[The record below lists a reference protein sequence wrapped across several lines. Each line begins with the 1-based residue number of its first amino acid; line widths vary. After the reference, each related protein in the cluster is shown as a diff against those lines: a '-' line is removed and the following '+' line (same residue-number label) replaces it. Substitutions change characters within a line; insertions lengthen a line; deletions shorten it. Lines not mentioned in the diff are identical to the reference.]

1 MASLKYRNFIKVKK
15 GTKDFFGGDQAWWKD
30 ENETMCEVGCGVI
43 ALCNLE
49 LYVDGVSRKGITIE
63 EYKSYVDKRYTEAYP
78 INKGNK
84 FKKLGLSPLVMERG
98 LDRFYNGR
106 GINPVIS
113 WCPTVN
119 KRRIRKLLE
128 KMLDNNIP
136 VVASYYVFNKKNK
149 LDLYSYNEKT
159 KDFDKVSGI
168 RRHYFNIVGITR
180 RQGRDLLVIS
190 TWGERYYADYK
201 QWVKKLSL
209 FSNILYVE

>member
-1 MASLKYRNFIKVKK
+1 MASLKYRNFIKIKQ
-15 GTKDFFGGDQAWWKD
+15 GTKDYFGGDQSWWKNED
-30 ENETMCEVGCGVI
+30 ETMCEVGCGVI
-43 ALCNLE
+43 ALCNME
-49 LYVDGVSRKGITIE
+49 LYVDGVSRKGISYDD
-63 EYKSYVDKRYTEAYP
+63 YKVYVDKRHKEAYP
-78 INKGNK
+78 IKEGANLRR
-84 FKKLGLSPLVMERG
+84 LGLLPLVMERG
-98 LDRFYNGR
+98 LDKFYNDIGVD
-106 GINPVIS
+106 PVIS
-113 WCPTVN
+113 WCPTIS
-119 KRRIRKLLE
+119 KKRIRTFLE
-128 KMLDNNIP
+128 NMLDNNIP

>member
-1 MASLKYRNFIKVKK
+1 MSAIKYRNFIRIKE
-15 GTKDFFGGDQAWWKD
+15 GRRYYFGGNQSWWKD

-49 LYVDGVSRKGITIE
+49 LYVDGVSRKGISLDD
-63 EYKSYVDKRYTEAYP
+63 YKLYVNRRHIEAYP
-78 INKGNK
+78 IKEGTK
-84 FKKLGLSPLVMERG
+84 LRKLGLLPLVMERG
-98 LDRFYNGR
+98 LDKFYNDR
-106 GINPVIS
+106 GIDPIIS
-113 WCPTVN
+113 WCPTIN
-119 KRRIRKLLE
+119 KKKIRKLIE

-159 KDFDKVSGI
+159 KGFDKASGI
-168 RRHYFNIVGITR
+168 KRHYFNIVGITR
-180 RQGRDLLVIS
+180 RQDRDLLVIS
-190 TWGERYYADYK
+190 TWGERYYADYM

>member
-1 MASLKYRNFIKVKK
+1 M
-15 GTKDFFGGDQAWWKD
+15 
-30 ENETMCEVGCGVI
+30 
-43 ALCNLE
+43 
-49 LYVDGVSRKGITIE
+49 
-63 EYKSYVDKRYTEAYP
+63 
-78 INKGNK
+78 
-84 FKKLGLSPLVMERG
+84 
-98 LDRFYNGR
+98 
-106 GINPVIS
+106 
-113 WCPTVN
+113 N